1 MQQWLDDLIAST
13 AWLQE
18 LPPGLV
24 YTIGILVCAKLVLL
38 FSSLLAGE
46 VVWLERR
53 VSGRMQARIGPNRVG
68 PQGLLQFLA
77 DGVKLLAKEDIIPST
92 ADRPI
97 FILAPVLVYL
107 GAFAAFCVIPF
118 GYGLVAADMNVGL
131 FLVLAITS
139 IEVVGVIMAGW
150 ASNSKWAV
158 LGAMRE
164 VAQMISYELP
174 LGIAALGIALLAGTL
189 NLSDIAMQQEG
200 WAWNWYVF
208 RGPFAFAAFFLFYVA
223 ALASLK
229 RAPFDLPEAES
240 ELVAGFHTEY
250 TGFRFAIFFLAE
262 YSAMILFSMLA
273 AVLFLG
279 GWSPGFPVDLTGPGA
294 RWLGFG
300 ILFAKTAFLLFTMVW
315 VRWSLPRFR
324 IDKVMYLCY
333 KVLLP
338 LSVVCVLGLAVQV
351 LVGESL
357 FGADHGFGRWLMGLG
372 EHGGVGQP
380 GAISQSGGVR

>member
-1 MQQWLDDLIAST
+1 MQEWIDTLASQSG
-13 AWLQE
+13 WLQDV
-18 LPPGLV
+18 PRGLL
-24 YTIGILVCAKLVLL
+24 YTLGIAGACTLVLL

-68 PQGLLQFLA
+68 FQGLLQFLA
-77 DGVKLLAKEDIIPST
+77 DGLKLLSKEDIVPSS

-97 FILAPVLVYL
+97 FLLAPVIVYL
-107 GAFAAFCVIPF
+107 GAFAAFAVVPF
-118 GYGLVAADMNVGL
+118 GYGLVPADMNVGL
-131 FLVLAITS
+131 FVVLAITS

-164 VAQMISYELP
+164 VAQMISYEMP
-174 LGIAALGIALLAGTL
+174 LALSALAVVLLAGTL
-189 NLSDIAMQQEG
+189 NLTDIVVQQEG
-200 WAWNWYVF
+200 WIWNWYVL
-208 RGPFAFAAFFLFYVA
+208 RGPFAFVAFFLFFTA

-250 TGFRFAIFFLAE
+250 TGFRFAVFFLAE
-262 YSAMILFSMLA
+262 YSAMILFSMVT

-279 GWSPGFPVDLTGPGA
+279 GWSPGFPVDLTGPWA
-294 RWLGFG
+294 RWVGAG
-300 ILFAKTAFLLFTMVW
+300 VLFAKTAFLLFTMIW
-315 VRWSLPRFR
+315 IRWSLPRFR
-324 IDKVMYLCY
+324 IDRVMYLCY

-338 LSVVCVLGLAVQV
+338 LSVLCVVGVALQV
-351 LVGESL
+351 LVAGALLDPDGSL
-357 FGADHGFGRWLMGLG
+357 CRWLMG
-372 EHGGVGQP
+372 
-380 GAISQSGGVR
+380 R